1 MTERVPVAVSR
12 AILRATAI
20 VGGASVLNIAIGI
33 LRNKVAALL
42 LGPAGVGIIGLL
54 LNLVTMLASLAGLG
68 VAMASVRAL
77 ASAIDEPARA
87 QVRRT
92 VLELTTVLAIAGG
105 VATWLLARPIARFGL
120 GAVASGWQVGWLAP
134 AVALTIW
141 SSMQF
146 GLLNGQRRLGDLARA
161 QVGGAA
167 LGSAFGIAALVAF
180 GARGITA
187 FVVAAPLGMVIIA
200 ARYVG
205 RAERAARGAVPAAP
219 GRPRARRFDAATGR
233 DLIRLGLPTM
243 LGGLALP
250 LGLLLIRAVL
260 GDRLGAPALGQ
271 FTAAWTLSA
280 TYVGFV
286 LAAMGTD
293 YFPRLSA
300 VIAEHAVARKM
311 VADQTEVALLL
322 ALPVMLAVQ
331 ATAPWLVRL
340 LYSDAFAPTVT
351 ILRWQIAGDVLKL
364 ASWPLTFI
372 VLAQG
377 RGRLYWLVETLLMAV
392 MVAAVWGLMPRFG
405 LVATGIAYCLA
416 YAIYL
421 PVLLIA
427 ARRMI
432 GFIPP
437 RRTLAIAG
445 LGFAGVVA
453 IALVDQLSAPAAT
466 AFGIVL
472 AAISAGG
479 AFLRLR

>member
-1 MTERVPVAVSR
+1 MAERVPAASR

-20 VGGASVLNIAIGI
+20 VGGASAMNIAIGI
-33 LRNKVAALL
+33 LRNKGAALL
-42 LGPAGVGIIGLL
+42 LGPAGVGTIGLL
-54 LNLVTMLASLAGLG
+54 LNLVTMLSSVAGLG

-77 ASAIDEPARA
+77 ASAVDEPARA

-92 VLELTTVLAIAGG
+92 VLELTTLLAVVGG
-105 VATWLLARPIARFGL
+105 LATWLLARPIARLGL
-120 GAVASGWQVGWLAP
+120 GAVASDGQVGWLAP

-167 LGSAFGIAALVAF
+167 LGSALGVAALLAF
-180 GARGITA
+180 GARGVTA
-187 FVVAAPLGMVIIA
+187 FVVAAPLGMVIVA
-200 ARYVG
+200 ACYGVRV
-205 RAERAARGAVPAAP
+205 ERMARGAGPAA
-219 GRPRARRFDAATGR
+219 RVRRSARRFDAPTGR
-233 DLIRLGLPTM
+233 ALIVLGLPMM

-286 LAAMGTD
+286 LAAMGTE
-293 YFPRLSA
+293 YFPRLSG
-300 VIAEHAVARKM
+300 VIADHDVARTM

-322 ALPVMLAVQ
+322 ALPVMLGVQ
-331 ATAPWLVRL
+331 ATAPWLVTL
-340 LYSDAFAPTVT
+340 LYSDAFAPAVT

-364 ASWPLTFI
+364 ASWPLTFVI
-372 VLAQG
+372 LAQG
-377 RGRLYWLVETLLMAV
+377 RGALYWLVETLLMAV
-392 MVAAVWGLMPRFG
+392 MVAAVWALMPRFG
-405 LVATGIAYCLA
+405 LAATGIAYGVA
-416 YAIYL
+416 YAVYL

-432 GFIPP
+432 GFRPP
-437 RRTLAIAG
+437 RRTITIAG
-445 LGFAGVVA
+445 LGLAGVVA
-453 IALVDQLSAPAAT
+453 IGLFGQVSAVGAML
-466 AFGIVL
+466 GGLVL
-472 AAISAGG
+472 AAISAGV